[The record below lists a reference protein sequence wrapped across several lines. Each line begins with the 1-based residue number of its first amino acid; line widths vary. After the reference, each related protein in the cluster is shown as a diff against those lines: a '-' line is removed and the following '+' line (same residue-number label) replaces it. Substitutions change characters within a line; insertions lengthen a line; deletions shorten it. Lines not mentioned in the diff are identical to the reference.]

1 MENSSLPP
9 QIKDWIGKT
18 VVKDSSPLIV
28 QSVLWQNFCSAI
40 EDGNS
45 LYWDAEVAK
54 NHTNQIVA
62 HPALLPSWLHDFEW
76 HPNRDKKMPMQ
87 LHFLIKE
94 ALELP
99 LGIVTE
105 VDIEFYEPIY
115 DGDHISAE
123 QKLLSVSE
131 EVDTSLGKGRY
142 WSIEVIFKNQTE
154 NIVGKQNMHFLGYQK

>member
-18 VVKDSSPLIV
+18 VVKDSSPFIV

-45 LYWDAEVAK
+45 LYWDAEVA
-54 NHTNQIVA
+54 
-62 HPALLPSWLHDFEW
+62 
-76 HPNRDKKMPMQ
+76 
-87 LHFLIKE
+87 KE

-154 NIVGKQNMHFLGYQK
+154 NIVGKQNMHFLGYKK

>member
-18 VVKDSSPLIV
+18 VVKDSSPFIV

-54 NHTNQIVA
+54 NYTNQIVA

-94 ALELP
+94 ALE
-99 LGIVTE
+99 GE
-105 VDIEFYEPIY
+105 EYEKAAQLR
-115 DGDHISAE
+115 DE
-123 QKLLSVSE
+123 
-131 EVDTSLGKGRY
+131 
-142 WSIEVIFKNQTE
+142 IEVLKGN
-154 NIVGKQNMHFLGYQK
+154 

>member
-18 VVKDSSPLIV
+18 VVKDSSPFIV

-87 LHFLIKE
+87 LHFLIKN
-94 ALELP
+94 
-99 LGIVTE
+99 
-105 VDIEFYEPIY
+105 
-115 DGDHISAE
+115 
-123 QKLLSVSE
+123 LL
-131 EVDTSLGKGRY
+131 
-142 WSIEVIFKNQTE
+142 
-154 NIVGKQNMHFLGYQK
+154 